1 MPMAHAD
8 VCILSSSGDMVE
20 DYLRTFAQ
28 IRQSG
33 ERVIIDGPCLSACTL
48 VLSTIPKKRICV
60 TSRAVLGFHAA
71 RWVDPRT
78 GRMSRAPEATRIVTQ
93 SYPPGV
99 VRGLRS
105 GAGLRGRSFISTGGS
120 SGLCIDGARRLE
132 VVSSHEWSQAQR
144 GADRSPCFSVS
155 GATRA
160 MSAAAQWVFCSFHC
174 STCSFHRFSA
184 ASLAAAGVG
193 PRPTAS
199 RWRSKTFVS

>member
-1 MPMAHAD
+1 
-8 VCILSSSGDMVE
+8 MVE

-155 GATRA
+155 AGTRA
-160 MSAAAQWVFCSFHC
+160 MSERVNRCFAPSIVTWPLRVEIDAK
-174 STCSFHRFSA
+174 STGPHPVHKWRNA
-184 ASLAAAGVG
+184 DDEYLALRGRRRARGLTSSG
-193 PRPTAS
+193 R
-199 RWRSKTFVS
+199 